1 MPPYTVI
8 AYSSGLALPPPF
20 VMSEM
25 TTLRTQLARA
35 LEWQEAHATFDS
47 AVSDLPASLRG
58 SVPAGLPY
66 SAWQIVEHIRR
77 TQADILEFCVA
88 PHYEEKEWPK
98 EYWPEAA
105 EPPSDQVWDESIA
118 AMRRDRAALAAL
130 TTDEKTDIVARV
142 PNGDGQ
148 TYLRE
153 VLLVLDHT
161 AYHTGELIVLRRL
174 LGAWPATQRR

>member
-1 MPPYTVI
+1 MADI
-8 AYSSGLALPPPF
+8 SAIRA
-20 VMSEM
+20 
-25 TTLRTQLARA
+25 QLARA
-35 LEWQEAHATFDS
+35 LDWNEAHATFDA
-47 AVSDLPASLRG
+47 AVSDLPSSLRG

-88 PHYEEKEWPK
+88 PHYAEKAWPK
-98 EYWPEAA
+98 EYWPETA
-105 EPPSDQVWDESIA
+105 EPPSDRSWDESIA
-118 AMRRDRAALAAL
+118 AMRHDRAALASL
-130 TTDEKTDIVARV
+130 TTDDKTNLLSRV

-174 LGAWPATQRR
+174 LGAWPPRQRH